1 MELFHQQ
8 EEAAGM
14 VFWHP
19 KGWTLY
25 RTLETYLRGRLQKA
39 GYDEV
44 KTPQLVDRK
53 LWEASGHWEK
63 FRENM
68 YLADNDEALRDSVA
82 HPDNRLFALKPMNC
96 TCPLPLFN
104 HGPKRQRALPPPR
117 AAVGSPP

>member
-1 MELFHQQ
+1 MQ

-19 KGWTLY
+19 KGYTLY
-25 RTLETYLRGRLQKA
+25 RLLEEFVRRRISQD
-39 GYDEV
+39 GYVEV

-68 YLADNDEALRDSVA
+68 YIAENEEGIR
-82 HPDNRLFALKPMNC
+82 
-96 TCPLPLFN
+96 
-104 HGPKRQRALPPPR
+104 
-117 AAVGSPP
+117 